1 MFRYIFPKSALNSL
15 LNAMQY
21 TIQWNSDYNRERER
35 ERSFSSSIVCQRVW
49 LQFWIECD
57 LKWLLFTFYSQ
68 KHDMN
73 WEKKFYS
80 NTSLV
85 MNENLWVLFG
95 EEKPRIQFRLSFG
108 EKMNFTLSFGHF
120 FDSKTSF
127 VELKHICFCHTIDS
141 KMFSYA

>member
-73 WEKKFYS
+73 WEQK
-80 NTSLV
+80 
-85 MNENLWVLFG
+85 VLFKHFISNEWKSLSPFRRREAENSVQTLFWG
-95 EEKPRIQFRLSFG
+95 ENELYFKFWTLFRLKDF
-108 EKMNFTLSFGHF
+108 FCWTQTHLFLSYNW
-120 FDSKTSF
+120 
-127 VELKHICFCHTIDS
+127 LKNV
-141 KMFSYA
+141 